1 MAGRNLFT
9 EIELVLHC
17 SLTGPLKRY
26 KAKKWKWLGSSDVP
40 VSDHKN
46 YEIFAADFNDKNN
59 NPYTFFVAVDT
70 ENSRIEPVEDLDET
84 VKEPIYEWI
93 GRLGQKNQ
101 FLKTETN
108 PNPNPE
114 KTYSVWLGQV
124 TPSPHPW
131 LDSKI
136 PRLLLGS
143 STEEPLTQIKNFNE
157 GLITGSG
164 FASQFPIKPR
174 PDLLDEIPRKIF
186 GQPSYKTKNG
196 VSEQKKRIKKY
207 LIEEKGFTIDLNNG
221 NTVHTVYV
229 GNLSDETGP
238 RANRH
243 RWVYVGQTS
252 KTPEERW
259 QQHLAGEKASRYVRK
274 YGEDLNY
281 RLFSSIPQVR
291 FRQDAETLES
301 LLAEDLEERG
311 FNVKGG
317 H

>member
-1 MAGRNLFT
+1 MTGRNLFA

-26 KAKKWKWLGSSDVP
+26 KAKKWKWLGSSDTP

-46 YEIFAADFNDKNN
+46 YEIFAADFNDMNN

-70 ENSRIEPVEDLDET
+70 VNGRIEPVEDLDET
-84 VKEPIYEWI
+84 AKESIYEWLD
-93 GRLGQKNQ
+93 RLGQGNQ
-101 FLKTETN
+101 PLKTET
-108 PNPNPE
+108 NPNPE

-131 LDSKI
+131 LDSEI

-143 STEEPLTQIKNFNE
+143 SAEEPLTQIKNFNE
-157 GLITGSG
+157 GLISGSV
-164 FASQFPIKPR
+164 FTSQFPIKPR

-186 GQPSYKTKNG
+186 GQPSYRTKKG

-207 LIEEKGFTIDLNNG
+207 LIEEKGFIIDLNNG

-229 GNLSDETGP
+229 VNLSDKTGP
-238 RANRH
+238 RVNPH

-252 KTPEERW
+252 KTPEERR
-259 QQHLAGEKASRYVRK
+259 QQHLAGENASRHVRK

-301 LLAEDLEERG
+301 LLAEDLEKRG